1 MATMQEIFIMTA
13 LRRRVAVLALL
24 SFVALL

>member
-1 MATMQEIFIMTA
+1 MATMQEIFLMTA
-13 LRRRVAVLALL
+13 LRRRVAILALL